1 MFNKVNFL
9 IDEILFTVNNH
20 FEDKKNRLNPQKLGP
35 PNERN
40 TVHYEADITI
50 KTNVL

>member
-1 MFNKVNFL
+1 MKFDLPWTIISK
-9 IDEILFTVNNH
+9 I
-20 FEDKKNRLNPQKLGP
+20 KKNRLNPQKLGP